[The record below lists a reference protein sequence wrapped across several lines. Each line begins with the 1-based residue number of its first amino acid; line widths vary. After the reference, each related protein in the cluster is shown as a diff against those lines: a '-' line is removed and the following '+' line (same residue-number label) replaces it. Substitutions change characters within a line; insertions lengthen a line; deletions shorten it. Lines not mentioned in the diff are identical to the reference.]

1 MLGLT
6 LGHPLTAR
14 SRTATVNTVNK
25 TSLLT
30 GALAGVTAALL
41 SMGANTQSSLTI
53 VLYAA
58 SALPILIAGLG
69 WGNAAAITAIISAG
83 ATAAALIS
91 PQFAL
96 LILVVTLIP
105 AGWLSHLANLARPAT
120 ELGGPDGAL
129 AWYPLSDILSHLAGL
144 VTAGMIIVGF
154 IVGYDSGVSDRMV
167 DIVIEAVKAQEPLY
181 NPDAAA
187 IAQIKSI
194 FTLALPLIQ
203 GAVWVVMLFTA
214 YYIATRIVQ
223 MSGKSLRPREDIP
236 STLRMHRNAIF
247 IFLGGLVLTFLGG
260 APATIG
266 ALICGTFGAGFLLAG
281 FASFHF
287 RTRGKSWRLP
297 VLWIAYL
304 SVLVFTIPAIFFL
317 LTGLTDTRRTIA
329 VTPVGKN

>member
-1 MLGLT
+1 MNKL
-6 LGHPLTAR
+6 
-14 SRTATVNTVNK
+14 NK

-30 GALAGVTAALL
+30 GVLAGFTAALL
-41 SMGANTQSSLTI
+41 SMGANTQSALAI

-69 WGNAAAITAIISAG
+69 WGNAAAIAAIVTAG
-83 ATAAALIS
+83 ATAAALVS
-91 PQFAL
+91 PYFAL

-154 IVGYDSGVSDRMV
+154 IVGYDSDVSDRMV
-167 DIVIEAVKAQEPLY
+167 DIVIQAVKAQEPLY

-203 GAVWVVMLFTA
+203 GAVWVVMLFSA

-223 MSGKSLRPREDIP
+223 MSGRSLRPREDIP

-247 IFLGGLVLTFLGG
+247 IFLGGLVLTFVGG
-260 APATIG
+260 ALATIG
-266 ALICGTFGAGFLLAG
+266 ALVCGTFGAGFLLAG

-329 VTPVGKN
+329 VTPVEKT

>member
-1 MLGLT
+1 M
-6 LGHPLTAR
+6 
-14 SRTATVNTVNK
+14 NTVNK

-144 VTAGMIIVGF
+144 VTAGMIIVGI